1 MDSKTVR
8 AKHREYLLPAVANYY
23 EEPLV
28 PWEGK
33 GARLK
38 DLDCRTY
45 LDCFGGILTISVGH
59 ANERVTAAI
68 TQQVQRLT
76 HLSTLYPTVPMVEL
90 AERLVRVAPG
100 ALKKAFFTASGS
112 EANEMAVNLAQTHT
126 GHLEIIALRY
136 GYSGRTA
143 MAQSLAGN
151 ASYRSMPPQVTTV
164 RHALSPY
171 CYRCPLKL
179 EPRSCGVQCAR
190 DIEELIRTTTA
201 GKVAGMLVEP
211 IQGLGGFITPPR
223 EYLEIAA
230 EIVRKHGGVMI
241 VDEVQTGF
249 GRTGKMWGSQQYG
262 VEPEILTAAKGI
274 ANGMPLG
281 ATLCTTP
288 IGESFRASTISTF
301 GGNPVSC
308 AAAVAVLDEIEE
320 KRLVENAA
328 RRGAELRAGLE
339 RLQRSNRRTIGDVR
353 GMGLMQGLELVQ
365 DETTGDRTPNVTAV
379 AQVFEETRKRGLLVG
394 RGGLYGNVL
403 RLAPPLTITAAEV
416 EEALRILEESFA
428 AIRAE

>member
-38 DLDCRTY
+38 DLDGRTY
-45 LDCFGGILTISVGH
+45 LDFFGGILTISVGH

-68 TQQVQRLT
+68 VQQVQRLT

-90 AERLVRVAPG
+90 AERLIRVAPG

-143 MAQSLAGN
+143 MAQSLGGN
-151 ASYRSMPPQVTTV
+151 ASYRSLPPQVATV

-179 EPRSCGVQCAR
+179 EPSSCGVQCAR

-201 GKVAGMLVEP
+201 GRVAGMLVEP

-241 VDEVQTGF
+241 IDEVQTGF

-274 ANGMPLG
+274 ANGLPLG
-281 ATLCTTP
+281 ATLCTAA
-288 IGESFRASTISTF
+288 IGDSFRAATISTF

-320 KRLVENAA
+320 KQLAENAA
-328 RRGAELRAGLE
+328 RRGQELRAGLE
-339 RLQRSNRRTIGDVR
+339 RLQRSNRRTIGEVR

-365 DETTGDRTPNVTAV
+365 DETAGDRTPNVTAV
-379 AQVFEETRKRGLLVG
+379 ARVFEETRKRGLLVG
-394 RGGLYGNVL
+394 RGGLYGSVL
-403 RLAPPLTITAAEV
+403 RLAPSLTITAAEV

>member
-38 DLDCRTY
+38 DLDGRTY

-143 MAQSLAGN
+143 MAQSLGGN
-151 ASYRSMPPQVTTV
+151 ASYRSIPAQIGTV

-179 EPRSCGVQCAR
+179 EPSSCGVQCAR

-201 GKVAGMLVEP
+201 GRVAGMLVEP

-241 VDEVQTGF
+241 IDEVQTGF

-274 ANGMPLG
+274 ANGLPLG
-281 ATLCTTP
+281 ATLCTAG
-288 IGESFRASTISTF
+288 IGDSFRAATISTF

-320 KRLVENAA
+320 KQLAENAA
-328 RRGAELRAGLE
+328 RRGQELRAGLE
-339 RLQRSNRRTIGDVR
+339 RLQRSNRRTIGEVR

>member
-23 EEPLV
+23 EEPIV
-28 PWEGK
+28 PFEGK
-33 GARLK
+33 GARVR
-38 DLDCRTY
+38 DLDGRSY

-76 HLSTLYPTVPMVEL
+76 HVSSLYPTVPVVEL

-100 ALKKAFFTASGS
+100 PLKKAFFTASGS
-112 EANEMAVNLAQTHT
+112 EADEMAVNLAQTHT
-126 GHLEIIALRY
+126 GNLEVIALRY

-143 MAQSLAGN
+143 LAQSLAGN
-151 ASYRSMPPQVTTV
+151 ASYRSMPAQVATV

-201 GKVAGMLVEP
+201 GKVAGMLV
-211 IQGLGGFITPPR
+211 
-223 EYLEIAA
+223 
-230 EIVRKHGGVMI
+230 
-241 VDEVQTGF
+241 DEVQTGF
-249 GRTGKMWGSQQYG
+249 GRTGRMWASQQYN
-262 VEPEILTAAKGI
+262 VEPEILTTAKGI
-274 ANGMPLG
+274 ANGLPL
-281 ATLCTTP
+281 AVTLCTVP
-288 IGESFRASTISTF
+288 IAESFRASTISTF

-339 RLQRSNRRTIGDVR
+339 RLQRSNPRTIGEVR
-353 GMGLMQGLELVQ
+353 GMGLMQGLELVN
-365 DETTGDRTPNVTAV
+365 DETAGDRTPNVAAV
-379 AQVFEETRKRGLLVG
+379 ARVFEETKRRGLLVG

-403 RLAPPLTITAAEV
+403 RLAPPLTISASEV
-416 EEALRILEESFA
+416 EEALRILEESFGA
-428 AIRAE
+428 VGAG